1 MSTRYKGSILSSTAA
16 SSTTTAAYGIWK
28 QSEVAQLIS
37 TAWPYNDIYWSSVSM
52 LLHGEGTNGAQNNTF
67 IDSSSNAFT
76 VTRNGASTQG
86 TYSPFIATA
95 PYSAS
100 GSGGSGYFNG
110 SSSLSVTNNAALQF
124 GTGDYTI
131 EFWINQTSITG
142 TQVFIE
148 VGRPNTGA
156 SAGVQIDSISG
167 VITVYGGATVATTL
181 ITSGTTQVINTWYH
195 IALTRAS
202 SSTKLF
208 INGTQ
213 AGSTATD
220 ATNYTQGY
228 TWVAANAAGATA
240 FTTGFCSNVRVVK
253 GTAVYTANFTPPT
266 APLTAISGT
275 SLLLRF
281 TNAGVIDNAM
291 LNNLTTVSNAQI
303 SGNVYKY
310 GTGSIAFGA
319 GTDLLSTIDKT
330 SLQFGSGDFTIEGWF
345 QFLTTG
351 VAYNIISK
359 GTATTGWSVN
369 ITSGNK
375 LQFSYTAANLTG
387 ATTLVASTWYYFAV
401 VRSGSGSGNLKIY
414 LNGTADATSAGAVT
428 DNFNQTN
435 ILYVGAGRTGT
446 NSLSGYIDD
455 LRVTKGVAR
464 YTADFTAPQQAFPN
478 Q

>member
-16 SSTTTAAYGIWK
+16 SSSSTAAYGLWK
-28 QSEVAQLIS
+28 QSEVAQLINN
-37 TAWPYNDIYWSSVSM
+37 AWPVNDPYWTSVSM
-52 LLHGEGTNGAQNNTF
+52 LLHGDGTNGAQNNTF

-76 VTRNGASTQG
+76 VTRNGTTTQG
-86 TYSPFIATA
+86 AYSPFTVTA
-95 PYSAS
+95 PYSSSVNGNSA
-100 GSGGSGYFNG
+100 YFNG

-148 VGRPNTGA
+148 VGRLAASA
-156 SAGVQIDSISG
+156 SAGVQIDSVSG
-167 VITVYGGATVATTL
+167 VITVYGGATVATAL

-213 AGSTATD
+213 SGSTATD

-275 SLLLRF
+275 SLLLGF

-291 LNNLTTVSNAQI
+291 QNNLTTVSNAQI
-303 SGNVYKY
+303 ARNIYKY

-319 GTDLLSTIDKT
+319 GTDSLTTIDKT
-330 SLQFGSGDFTIEGWF
+330 SLQLGTGDFTIEGWF

-359 GTATTGWSVN
+359 GTATSGWSVN
-369 ITSGNK
+369 ITTANK
-375 LQFSYTAANLTG
+375 LQFSYTTTALVG
-387 ATTLVASTWYYFAV
+387 ATTLTSYTWYYFSI
-401 VRSGSGSGNLKIY
+401 VRSGSGVGNLKIY
-414 LNGTADATSAGAVT
+414 INGTVDATSAGAVT

-435 ILYVGAGRTGT
+435 ILYVGAGRTGA
-446 NSLSGYIDD
+446 NSLSGYIDE
-455 LRVTKGVAR
+455 LRITKGVAR
-464 YTADFTAPQQAFPN
+464 YTANFTSPQQEFPN